1 METFYAQIT
10 NYLLAQSWQIAV
22 LAAVVGVVSF
32 AAKGRSAH
40 VRYLL
45 WLVVLAK
52 CLVPP
57 LFAIPLA
64 VLPAEKQAK
73 PVQASPI
80 AVSSAFVNATD
91 AVGVEPFALPAVTT
105 PPEPTITERLASI
118 GVRQWL
124 GFGWMIGAVVFA
136 LAIFLKVVW
145 TNRWLRSI
153 RKPLPAEL
161 QSRIENLFVDLGIKR
176 FPRVWLIEGA
186 GQPFVWGLLRG
197 NIYLP
202 ANFSRTGNDEHRRS
216 VLGHELSH
224 ILRFDAAINL
234 LQIIAQAVYWF
245 HPLVWW
251 ANKKIRAEREK
262 CCDEM
267 AIARL
272 GAKAKEFSTAIVNTL
287 VAEHQTLL
295 PVPSL
300 AVAGPVKNIEDRIK
314 TMMRPGKKF
323 RKRPSFVVV
332 ISTFLL
338 AVIAVPTTLA
348 LTRRAGPKPTDAT
361 QVVKD
366 MVGTWFFD
374 NPAGDEEQMA
384 IFPDGQV
391 VVLYSN
397 GHKDKVR
404 YNDGFVELPEYNNA
418 KAKMVLKD
426 KDTLLQFF
434 TYTETGETAKKW
446 TRISTEPHTNL
457 LRSLTGGE
465 AKDESAEELK
475 ILGKALIVC
484 ANDDDAGRYP
494 NTLPELVEGDYMSR
508 ADFDWA
514 LENVEYLGKG
524 KTAADDPGMPLAY
537 DKRLLEEGDGTNV
550 LYNDSHV
557 AFEKG
562 ERLKRLGIG
571 IRGSL
576 TEPMGFMIPAN
587 KFVTGMAIL
596 TDRPPKALDLE
607 TGRTAELR
615 DSWPSDFDIAWDN
628 DAGGVLMRRPD
639 EWTTQAWQGPVR
651 MLALEGAGNVGEA
664 FVLGRERLQELG
676 QSDVRGVPAKTSRF
690 ILVQTSDGNIVV
702 VEIHDFDRH
711 RAFLTWK
718 FLRGHGVHQDSGQ
731 RRRRVRRPPRRTNN
745 EPVLAEPADGPQ
757 IKFGMRVLQIPADLG
772 QIDDKLP
779 DDLKDYLAGRHP
791 KENCVTIDSE
801 QVDRLLKWVSTLKDA
816 EMLATPTVVVLSG
829 EAATIRIET
838 ENGYI
843 AGYDESAG
851 GEPQPQYE
859 TVSDGVA
866 FMVKGQ
872 VLADNNA
879 IDTQVDFNYNKVE
892 GFDNYTYKQGYPYQQ
907 PILSTTQTR
916 TRVVIPDG
924 GSVLLAGAKLQFEA
938 DEKTGKKLLLLVTGK
953 KLGDEAPE

>member
-1 METFYAQIT
+1 METFYTQIT
-10 NYLLAQSWQIAV
+10 NYLPAQSWQIAV

-64 VLPAEKQAK
+64 VLPAEKQAT
-73 PVQASPI
+73 PVQTSPI
-80 AVSSAFVNATD
+80 AALSAFVNATN
-91 AVGVEPFALPAVTT
+91 AVGVEPFALPGTT
-105 PPEPTITERLASI
+105 MPPEPTIRERLAKM

-124 GFGWMIGAVVFA
+124 GFGWIIGAVVFA
-136 LAIFLKVVW
+136 FAVFLKAVR
-145 TNRWLRSI
+145 TNRQLRSR
-153 RKPLPAEL
+153 RKPMPAEL
-161 QSRIENLFVDLGIKR
+161 QSRIETLFVDFGIKH
-176 FPRVWLIEGA
+176 FPRVWLIDGL

-197 NIYLP
+197 SIYLP
-202 ANFSRTGNDEHRRS
+202 ASFSRTGNDEHRRS

-245 HPLVWW
+245 HPVVWW

-287 VAEHQTLL
+287 VAEHESVL
-295 PVPSL
+295 PIPSL

-391 VVLYSN
+391 IVLYSN
-397 GHKDKVR
+397 GHKDEVR
-404 YNDGFVELPEYNNA
+404 YKDGFVELPEYNNA
-418 KAKMVLKD
+418 RAKMVLKD

-434 TYTETGETAKKW
+434 TYTETEETAKKW
-446 TRISTEPHTNL
+446 TRISTEPQTNL
-457 LRSLTGGE
+457 LRTLTGGE
-465 AKDESAEELK
+465 AKDESAEKLQ
-475 ILGKALIVC
+475 ILGKALIIY
-484 ANDDDAGRYP
+484 ANDDDASRYP

-508 ADFDWA
+508 ALLEWA
-514 LENVEYLGKG
+514 AENVEYLGKG
-524 KTAADDPGMPLAY
+524 KGAADPPGTPIAY
-537 DKRLLEEGDGTNV
+537 DKTLLEKGDGTNV

-557 AFEKG
+557 AFVEKG
-562 ERLKRLGIG
+562 ERLERLG

-576 TEPMGFMIPAN
+576 AEPMPSMRPAN
-587 KFVTGMAIL
+587 TFVTGAAIL

-607 TGRTAELR
+607 SGRTVELK
-615 DSWPSDFDIAWDN
+615 DAWPADFDVAWDN

-639 EWTTQAWQGPVR
+639 EWAQAWQGPVR
-651 MLALEGAGNVGEA
+651 LLALEGARNIGEA
-664 FVLGRERLQELG
+664 FILARKRLEELG
-676 QSDVRGVPAKTSRF
+676 QSDVRGVPAKASRF
-690 ILVQTSDGNIVV
+690 ILVQTSTGNIVIV
-702 VEIHDFDRH
+702 AIQDFDSS
-711 RAFLTWK
+711 RAFIDYK
-718 FLRGHGVHQDSGQ
+718 FLRGHGALQDSG
-731 RRRRVRRPPRRTNN
+731 RTHRRVRRPPRRAND
-745 EPVLAEPADGPQ
+745 EPVLAEAAEGPQ
-757 IKFGMRVLQIPADLG
+757 IKFGMRVLQIPGDLG
-772 QIDDKLP
+772 QIDEHLSE
-779 DDLKDYLAGRHP
+779 DLKDYLAGRHP

-801 QVDRLLKWVSTLKDA
+801 EADRLLKWVSTLKEA
-816 EMLATPTVVVLSG
+816 EMLASPMLVVISG
-829 EAATIRIET
+829 EAATMRIET

-879 IDTQVDFNYNKVE
+879 IDTQVDFNYNRVE
-892 GFDNYTYKQGYPYQQ
+892 GFDDYMYKQGYPYQQ
-907 PILSTTQTR
+907 PIMSTTQTR
-916 TRVVIPDG
+916 SRVVISDG
-924 GSVLLAGAKLQFEA
+924 GSVLLAGAKLQSASAGE
-938 DEKTGKKLLLLVTGK
+938 TGKKLLLLLTAN
-953 KLGDEAPE
+953 KLSD